1 MIKTPE
7 DGFEPPLEEPESS
20 VLPLDDSGLQNNYT
34 ICYTH
39 FSNKNQSFVEFKKIF
54 LKR

>member
-20 VLPLDDSGLQNNYT
+20 VLPLDDSGMYYNYKT
-34 ICYTH
+34 KFAFWHVSID
-39 FSNKNQSFVEFKKIF
+39 FANEKPDF
-54 LKR
+54 